1 MSYQPAPSGSASN
14 PRPSPA
20 RWRRRSVLVASAG
33 GAAAIG
39 WGVFRFAAGQ
49 HPPPWHSLEQALEG
63 MRQLQA
69 HSQTQPSSAAARWS
83 WSQTLEHCAQSIEYS
98 LQGYPQL
105 YSPLFQHTAGAAAFA
120 LFRARGYMQHDINEP
135 IPSAAPLPPPA
146 PDAAS
151 ALQRLEA
158 AAQAFLQHSGPLRP
172 HFAYGALER
181 RDYEQAHAMHLA
193 EHALAFTSA

>member
-1 MSYQPAPSGSASN
+1 M
-14 PRPSPA
+14 
-20 RWRRRSVLVASAG
+20 
-33 GAAAIG
+33 
-39 WGVFRFAAGQ
+39 
-49 HPPPWHSLEQALEG
+49 
-63 MRQLQA
+63 
-69 HSQTQPSSAAARWS
+69 
-83 WSQTLEHCAQSIEYS
+83 QSIEYS

-120 LFRARGYMQHDINEP
+120 VFRARGYMQHDINEP
-135 IPSAAPLPPPA
+135 IPSDAPLPAPA
-146 PDAAS
+146 QDTAS

-158 AAQAFLQHSGPLRP
+158 AVQAFLQHSGPLRP

>member
-1 MSYQPAPSGSASN
+1 
-14 PRPSPA
+14 
-20 RWRRRSVLVASAG
+20 
-33 GAAAIG
+33 
-39 WGVFRFAAGQ
+39 
-49 HPPPWHSLEQALEG
+49 

-69 HSQTQPSSAAARWS
+69 HSQVQPSSAAARWS

-120 LFRARGYMQHDINEP
+120 VFRARGSMQHDINEP
-135 IPSAAPLPPPA
+135 IPSAAPLPA
-146 PDAAS
+146 QAQDAAS
-151 ALQRLEA
+151 ALQCVEA

-193 EHALAFTSA
+193 EHAKASTSA